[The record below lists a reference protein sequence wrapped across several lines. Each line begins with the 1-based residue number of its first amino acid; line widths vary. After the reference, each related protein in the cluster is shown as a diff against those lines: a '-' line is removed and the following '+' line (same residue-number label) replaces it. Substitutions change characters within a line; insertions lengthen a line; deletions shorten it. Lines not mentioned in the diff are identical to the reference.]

1 MTVTHRSISVAKES
15 SFGSLSSS
23 TGLPD
28 NSGLTYTSIPCERD
42 PIIIPGE
49 VVASER
55 NDARD
60 GSYFVPPEP
69 DTVWSGGSRVRRR
82 TGQVVVR
89 VDLTTIGTGADTY
102 ASNYLGHLLGAG
114 LKNQLPSIVDGDA
127 ASAITSVNQFTP
139 TSSYA
144 VADTGCLIGAELNG
158 RAEYS
163 AITDNDVGGDVTVS
177 PAFSAGFTGTPTLYS
192 LATWY
197 VPSRNDT
204 GTKDHS
210 LSFRVDGVNYRSY
223 AYGCV
228 LESLSISLDN
238 GRLMGEFTYQA
249 ALIQD
254 DHASAVGPIEPTY
267 NAGSPPFF
275 RGSYVV
281 ISDGSPASLSNG
293 TVGETQGRIAL
304 DCEDFTMTLTNTL
317 TPLGHSNSILAMS
330 GMDISDVSVELSLTL
345 STVNTT
351 IANDYFNRTVRQ
363 VIVGT
368 GPIADGKGCAI
379 MITAA
384 QLTNDPSAYDVSGN
398 DIVRQQ
404 LTYQQSRYAGDFTTA
419 SYEANAG
426 NSPFRLGL
434 GV

>member
-1 MTVTHRSISVAKES
+1 
-15 SFGSLSSS
+15 
-23 TGLPD
+23 
-28 NSGLTYTSIPCERD
+28 
-42 PIIIPGE
+42 
-49 VVASER
+49 
-55 NDARD
+55 
-60 GSYFVPPEP
+60 
-69 DTVWSGGSRVRRR
+69 
-82 TGQVVVR
+82 VVR

-197 VPSRNDT
+197 IPSRNDT

-379 MITAA
+379 MIPAA
-384 QLTNDPSAYDVSGN
+384 QLTNDPSAYDVSGD